1 MNNLVDHTTD
11 TTINDALLED
21 VRSLYKKGMSWDEIS
36 IDLFGYKNGSSMK
49 SKCNGND
56 SGALPLERVL
66 RAMLKLSQMD
76 IWLLHRHVIDQTKW
90 RIVPINQPVE
100 AKRTIKDLVP
110 NLVFAL
116 SEIERGLE
124 VQNADKVEQAERHI
138 QLVLDRVHL
147 EKVMIQNVLFTKIG

>member
-11 TTINDALLED
+11 VTINDTLLDD
-21 VRSLYKKGMSWDEIS
+21 VRRLYEQGMSWDEIS

-66 RAMLKLSQMD
+66 RAMLKLSQRD
-76 IWLLHRHVIDQTKW
+76 NWALHRHVIDQTQW
-90 RIVPINQPVE
+90 RIVPINQPMK
-100 AKRTIKDLVP
+100 AKRTIKDMVP

-124 VQNADKVEQAERHI
+124 VQNPTMVEQGQRQI
-138 QLVLDRVHL
+138 QHVLDRVHL
-147 EKVMIQNVLFTKIG
+147 EKVMIQNILFTKVG

>member
-11 TTINDALLED
+11 VTINDTLLED
-21 VRSLYKKGMSWDEIS
+21 VRRLYEKGMSWDEIS

-66 RAMLKLSQMD
+66 RAMLKLSQKG
-76 IWLLHRHVIDQTKW
+76 IWVLHRHVIDQTTW
-90 RIVPINQPVE
+90 RIVPINQPMK
-100 AKRTIKDLVP
+100 AKRTIKDMVP

-124 VQNADKVEQAERHI
+124 VQNPTMVEQGQRQI
-138 QLVLDRVHL
+138 QHVLDRVHL
-147 EKVMIQNVLFTKIG
+147 EKVMIQNILFTKVG

>member
-1 MNNLVDHTTD
+1 MNNLVDDTTN
-11 TTINDALLED
+11 TTINDTLLDD
-21 VRSLYKKGMSWDEIS
+21 VRNLYKKGMSWDEIS

-66 RAMLKLSQMD
+66 PAMLKLSQRD
-76 IWLLHRHVIDQTKW
+76 IWFLHRHVIDQTKW
-90 RIVPINQPVE
+90 RIVPINHPMK

-124 VQNADKVEQAERHI
+124 VQNATKVEQGERQI
-138 QLVLDRVHL
+138 QHVLDRVHL
-147 EKVMIQNVLFTKIG
+147 EKIMIQNVLFTKVG